1 MTIEQQSLFAAVPSS
16 AAEQQRRIAAHNRA
30 LETTPL
36 NPYATTWDTAIH
48 SSDTRAEA
56 MMRLRTLLH
65 QQMKRCGQGPA
76 ERARFLQILI
86 SEMRIKQSTT
96 DAAQWVRKALLA
108 FNYKNL
114 S

>member
-1 MTIEQQSLFAAVPSS
+1 MAVEQQSLFATPPSQAV
-16 AAEQQRRIAAHNRA
+16 EQQRMIAAHNRS
-30 LETTPL
+30 LQITPP

-48 SSDTRAEA
+48 SGDARAEA
-56 MMRLRTLLH
+56 MMRLRILLH
-65 QQMKRCGQGPA
+65 SQMKRCGQGPV

-96 DAAQWVRKALLA
+96 DAAQWVRSALVA
-108 FNYKNL
+108 FNYK